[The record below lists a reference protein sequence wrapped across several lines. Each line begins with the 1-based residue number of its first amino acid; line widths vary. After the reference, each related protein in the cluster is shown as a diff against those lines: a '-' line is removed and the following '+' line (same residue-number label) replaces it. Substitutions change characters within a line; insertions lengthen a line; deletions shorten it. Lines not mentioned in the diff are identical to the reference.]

1 MENLL
6 ENDHNK
12 PRSQS
17 PKRIYLID
25 DDPAARFLL
34 RLFLEHQGHQ
44 CFEAEQGSPALTF
57 LKEGHFVDLILTDN
71 QMPHMSGLEFLEKL
85 PETLSS
91 PPPVII
97 YTGQF
102 SEDLKHQALQLG
114 AYAVLSKPYT
124 FPEILEAINQALA
137 SS

>member
-12 PRSQS
+12 PGSQN

-57 LKEGHFVDLILTDN
+57 LKEGHLVDLILTDN

-124 FPEILEAINQALA
+124 FPEILETINQALA

>member
-1 MENLL
+1 MSDTV
-6 ENDHNK
+6 DHFTK
-12 PRSQS
+12 PDAQK
-17 PKRIYLID
+17 PKRLYLID

-57 LKEGHFVDLILTDN
+57 LKEGHLVDLILTDN
-71 QMPHMSGLEFLEKL
+71 QMPHMSGLEFLKQL
-85 PETLSS
+85 PETLPL

-102 SEDLKHQALQLG
+102 SEDVKRQALQLG
-114 AYAVLSKPYT
+114 AVAVLSKPYT
-124 FPEILEAINQALA
+124 FPEILEAINRGLA
-137 SS
+137 AS